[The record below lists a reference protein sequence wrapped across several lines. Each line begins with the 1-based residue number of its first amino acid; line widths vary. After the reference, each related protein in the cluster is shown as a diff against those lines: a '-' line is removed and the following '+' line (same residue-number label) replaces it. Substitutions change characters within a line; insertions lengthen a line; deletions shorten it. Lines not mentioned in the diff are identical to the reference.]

1 MPPRTG
7 GVPLYELFLS
17 IDFFLIQGILAL
29 RKQSNVTFIIFNK
42 FVMLEYE
49 ICYKVSV
56 CFTGMMYCKV
66 PEFNYNNYFA
76 FVKMGYNHKMSY

>member
-1 MPPRTG
+1 M
-7 GVPLYELFLS
+7 S
-17 IDFFLIQGILAL
+17 CFFLLTSFLFKEYKTL